1 MAKEAGTVTFTH
13 FLNSGKP
20 LSITVDGISVVML
33 FWNGNY
39 WEHETALLSAVDM
52 DKYFRTEVDSEEKL
66 TKAGDAGDASWLET
80 RWDETTFDG
89 KKEAVSRRQMKLGK
103 SAIGVTTDG
112 RAYVEKEGNCKILL
126 TVENLA
132 DYAKKDLSNISDTA
146 LRDKIHAQEDWV
158 VEYKIDDDH
167 SVSFDADQDAGQ
179 MVGSTAED
187 VDKALIAMGFP
198 YNSEANRPVA
208 AHLVDRLYGF
218 AGGTRLMGSA
228 AAELCYVA
236 AGRFDARIEAFLGP
250 WDVAA
255 GALILLQAGGKI
267 SDFNG
272 GENWASGEQVVAS
285 NGKVH
290 SLVLSLLP

>member
-1 MAKEAGTVTFTH
+1 MKNNLYVF
-13 FLNSGKP
+13 FLFF
-20 LSITVDGISVVML
+20 ITGLMSCRNEIHVSDVSVL
-33 FWNGNY
+33 DNAFI
-39 WEHETALLSAVDM
+39 AL
-52 DKYFRTEVDSEEKL
+52 
-66 TKAGDAGDASWLET
+66 
-80 RWDETTFDG
+80 
-89 KKEAVSRRQMKLGK
+89 
-103 SAIGVTTDG
+103 
-112 RAYVEKEGNCKILL
+112 
-126 TVENLA
+126 
-132 DYAKKDLSNISDTA
+132 
-146 LRDKIHAQEDWV
+146 
-158 VEYKIDDDH
+158 
-167 SVSFDADQDAGQ
+167 
-179 MVGSTAED
+179 
-187 VDKALIAMGFP
+187 GFP
-198 YNSEANRPVA
+198 YNSDAYRPVA

-290 SLVLSLLP
+290 SLALSLLP

>member
-1 MAKEAGTVTFTH
+1 MNGMELDLAYLCKEVREIARASATFLKEERRKFDWNLVEEKSAHNYVSYVDKESERQIIEALSTLLPEAGFIAEEG
-13 FLNSGKP
+13 SGSLTDEEYCWVIDP
-20 LSITVDGISVVML
+20 LDGTSNYIHDIAPYYEVCRDECFYAVKGGKAYLDGNEIHVSDVSVL
-33 FWNGNY
+33 DNAFI
-39 WEHETALLSAVDM
+39 AL
-52 DKYFRTEVDSEEKL
+52 
-66 TKAGDAGDASWLET
+66 
-80 RWDETTFDG
+80 
-89 KKEAVSRRQMKLGK
+89 
-103 SAIGVTTDG
+103 
-112 RAYVEKEGNCKILL
+112 
-126 TVENLA
+126 
-132 DYAKKDLSNISDTA
+132 
-146 LRDKIHAQEDWV
+146 
-158 VEYKIDDDH
+158 
-167 SVSFDADQDAGQ
+167 
-179 MVGSTAED
+179 
-187 VDKALIAMGFP
+187 GFP
-198 YNSEANRPVA
+198 YNSDAYRPVA

>member
-1 MAKEAGTVTFTH
+1 MELDLAYLCKEVREIARASATFLKEERRKFDWNLVEEKSAHNYVSYVDKESERQIIEALSTLLPEAGFIAEEG
-13 FLNSGKP
+13 SGSLTDEEYCWVIDP
-20 LSITVDGISVVML
+20 LDGTSNYIHDIAPYCVSI
-33 FWNGNY
+33 
-39 WEHETALLSAVDM
+39 
-52 DKYFRTEVDSEEKL
+52 
-66 TKAGDAGDASWLET
+66 
-80 RWDETTFDG
+80 
-89 KKEAVSRRQMKLGK
+89 
-103 SAIGVTTDG
+103 
-112 RAYVEKEGNCKILL
+112 
-126 TVENLA
+126 
-132 DYAKKDLSNISDTA
+132 A
-146 LRDKIHAQEDWV
+146 LRNRKELLLGVVYEAYLDGNEIHVSDV
-158 VEYKIDDDH
+158 
-167 SVSFDADQDAGQ
+167 SVLDNAFI
-179 MVGSTAED
+179 
-187 VDKALIAMGFP
+187 ALGFP
-198 YNSEANRPVA
+198 YNSDAYRPVA